1 MRPLSKTVACLMVGL
16 LLTSCSEKTSQSKT
30 NSIERNIPKN
40 CESTKMLDAF
50 LPDVKNPRVIPTKW
64 QPAPGTDL
72 ELALN
77 IGGIACSYGVAEAGI
92 GTTVYWTKNQSN
104 IFDERVKIWQAKGF
118 SKFDIPNLEEKAA
131 YLSLNSSEV
140 AEIHSASV
148 NLLIDE
154 LWIQINCSWAYA
166 ESDFLPLID
175 KAIASTISL

>member
-1 MRPLSKTVACLMVGL
+1 MRTLSKTVACLMVGL
-16 LLTSCSEKTSQSKT
+16 LLTSCSESSSESKT
-30 NSIERNIPKN
+30 NLIERNIPKN

-50 LPDVKNPRVIPTKW
+50 LPDVKNPRYIPTKW

-77 IGGIACSYGVAEAGI
+77 NGGIACTYGVAEAGI

-118 SKFDIPNLEEKAA
+118 NKFDIPNVEEKAA
-131 YLSLNSSEV
+131 YVSLNSSEV

-148 NLLIDE
+148 NLLIDDM
-154 LWIQINCSWAYA
+154 WIQINCSWAYA